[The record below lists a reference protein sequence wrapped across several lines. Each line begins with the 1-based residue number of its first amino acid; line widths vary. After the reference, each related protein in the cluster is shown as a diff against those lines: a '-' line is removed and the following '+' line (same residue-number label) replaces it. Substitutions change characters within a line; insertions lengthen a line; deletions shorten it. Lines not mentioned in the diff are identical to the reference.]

1 MKIGFI
7 GFGHMAGAMYKG
19 LITSGYAGPGEVFAC
34 ASNYENLVERAPGVR
49 AVRTPQ
55 EVALES
61 GIIFVTVKP
70 NQVEE
75 VLSPIRDD
83 LVGRIVVSVAF
94 GKDFDFYE
102 KLFEQG
108 EWATEGAGKKP
119 EIKHISII
127 PNTPCEVCQGMT
139 ICEEK
144 HNLDNPELEM
154 VKALLKKIG
163 EIEFLPSDK
172 MWTAGELTSCGP
184 AFAAMFIEAL
194 GDAGAEYGI
203 PRETAY
209 RIVSQMV
216 AGTGH
221 LQMETG
227 KNPGTMVEEVATPG
241 GVTIKGVTALKEN
254 YFHDI
259 TGTAI
264 HAIEKGK

>member
-19 LITSGYAGPGEVFAC
+19 LITAEYVEPSDVYAC
-34 ASNYENLVERAPGVR
+34 ASNYEKLVERAPGLH
-49 AVRTPQ
+49 AVRTAS
-55 EVALES
+55 EVAREA
-61 GIIFVTVKP
+61 GIIFITVKP
-70 NQVEE
+70 SQVEE
-75 VLSPIRDD
+75 VMAPIRNE
-83 LVGRIVVSVAF
+83 LVGRIVISVAF
-94 GKDFDFYE
+94 GKDFDYYE
-102 KLFEQG
+102 ELFNQD
-108 EWATEGAGKKP
+108 KKP
-119 EIKHISII
+119 TIKHLSII

-139 ICEEK
+139 ICEDK
-144 HNLDNPELEM
+144 HNLDNPELEI
-154 VKALLKKIG
+154 VKTLLKKLG
-163 EIEFLPSDK
+163 EIEFLPSEK

-203 PRETAY
+203 PKETAY

-241 GVTIKGVTALKEN
+241 GVTIKGVTALREN
-254 YFHDI
+254 NFHDI

>member
-19 LITSGYAGPGEVFAC
+19 LINAEYIEPGDVYAC
-34 ASNYENLVERAPGVR
+34 ASNYEKLVERAPGLH
-49 AVRTPQ
+49 AVRTAE
-55 EVALES
+55 EVAREA
-61 GIIFVTVKP
+61 GIVFVSVKP
-70 NQVEE
+70 SQVEE
-75 VLSPIRDD
+75 VLAPIRDE
-83 LVGRIVVSVAF
+83 LVGRIVISVAF
-94 GKDFDFYE
+94 GKDFDYYE
-102 KLFEQG
+102 ELFKQG
-108 EWATEGAGKKP
+108 DHAPSDAGRKP
-119 EIKHISII
+119 VIKHISII

-139 ICEEK
+139 ICEDK
-144 HNLDNPELEM
+144 HNLDNPELEI
-154 VKALLKKIG
+154 VKTLLKKLG
-163 EIEFLPSDK
+163 EIEFLPSEK

-203 PRETAY
+203 PKETAY

-227 KNPGTMVEEVATPG
+227 KNPGTMVDEVATPG
-241 GVTIKGVTALKEN
+241 GVTIKGVTALREN
-254 YFHDI
+254 NFHDI